1 MRKRLILL
9 KRSLRPWLPTTIRA
23 ATISWLTCRIR
34 SHRRSLFA
42 RLSSMKTVVEEIEA
56 HIARVGTHPVYGYA
70 HCLRVFA
77 LAEELAA
84 SEGVSYDVEILRA
97 ASLLHDV
104 GLYKAYALREP
115 PDHAKRSAVVASRI
129 LQDWDFPP
137 QASQAVIEAIER
149 HPPGVPASK
158 ASETVLLKDAVGLD
172 YLGAIGIS
180 RMLAMVGTEDDVP
193 DIPTAIWNAE
203 TLRQKI
209 PDLLVLQS
217 SKDLAARRIREMED
231 FLEDLRD
238 ATEKLKLL

>member
-1 MRKRLILL
+1 
-9 KRSLRPWLPTTIRA
+9 
-23 ATISWLTCRIR
+23 
-34 SHRRSLFA
+34 
-42 RLSSMKTVVEEIEA
+42 MKTVVEEIEA
-56 HIARVGTHPVYGYA
+56 HIARVGTHPVYGYV

-97 ASLLHDV
+97 AALLHDV
-104 GLYKAYALREP
+104 WRYNAHALREQ
-115 PDHAKRSAVVASRI
+115 PDHEERAGVVASRI
-129 LQDWDFPP
+129 VQDWDFPP
-137 QASQAVIEAIER
+137 QASQAVIEAIEH
-149 HPPGVPASK
+149 HPPGAPTST
-158 ASETVLLKDAVGLD
+158 ASETVLLKDAVGRD
-172 YLGAIGIS
+172 YLGAVGIS

-203 TLRQKI
+203 SLRQKI

-238 ATEKLKLL
+238 STAKLKLL

>member
-1 MRKRLILL
+1 MWARPPCFATLANGGKAPSRLLA
-9 KRSLRPWLPTTIRA
+9 KP
-23 ATISWLTCRIR
+23 R
-34 SHRRSLFA
+34 SHRRHLFA
-42 RLSSMKTVVEEIEA
+42 RLSAMKTVVEEIEA

-97 ASLLHDV
+97 AALLHDV

-115 PDHAKRSAVVASRI
+115 PDHAKRSAMVASRI

-137 QASQAVIEAIER
+137 QASQAVIEAIEH
-149 HPPGVPASK
+149 HPPGAPTST
-158 ASETVLLKDAVGLD
+158 ASETILLKDAVGLD

-203 TLRQKI
+203 SLRQKI

-238 ATEKLKLL
+238 STAKLKLL

>member
-1 MRKRLILL
+1 L
-9 KRSLRPWLPTTIRA
+9 
-23 ATISWLTCRIR
+23 ATFANSGKAPSWLRAKPR
-34 SHRRSLFA
+34 SHRRDLFA
-42 RLSSMKTVVEEIEA
+42 RLSVMKTVVEEIEA

-70 HCLRVFA
+70 HCLRVYA

-97 ASLLHDV
+97 AALLHDV

-129 LQDWDFPP
+129 LKDWDFPP
-137 QASQAVIEAIER
+137 QASQAVIEAIEH
-149 HPPGVPASK
+149 HPPGAPSST
-158 ASETVLLKDAVGLD
+158 ASETILLKDAVGLD

-203 TLRQKI
+203 SLRQKI

-238 ATEKLKLL
+238 STAKLKLL